1 MNISITAFIPVEY
14 FRFQPDPLHIKQII
28 SMLLSTKR
36 SDIHRREEQRSQP
49 LDFTL
54 IIKLQ
59 IEHNQHQRCSFARTL
74 LLHLGQYKH

>member
-14 FRFQPDPLHIKQII
+14 FRFQPDPLQIKQII

-36 SDIHRREEQRSQP
+36 SDIHKIIPQISQP

-59 IEHNQHQRCSFARTL
+59 IEHSQHQRCSFARTR
-74 LLHLGQYKH
+74 LLHFGQ